1 MDRDKRWERTKIA
14 YEALVHGKGTL
25 TKDIKMLIK
34 SSYNRGIT
42 DEFIE
47 PIIAV
52 DEKNQPIAKIDSGD
66 VIIFFNYRTDRGR
79 QLTQVLSQKSYPK
92 QNMIPLDLHFVTLT
106 NYDKTFRKVNVVF
119 EKDNL
124 SDTLGET
131 LAKAGKS
138 QVRIAETEKY
148 PHVTFFF
155 NGGREEPFEGETRI
169 MCPSPKVA
177 TYDLKPEMSA
187 FNVRDSILKKI
198 EKTIPDFI
206 CINFANPDMVGHTG
220 DLNAAIK
227 ACETVDLC
235 TGDIIDAALK
245 NDYKVMVISDHGNCE
260 TMINEDGSP
269 NTAHTTNPVPLILV
283 DKEHTNINDGVLGD
297 IAPTILKLMSIDIP
311 KVMTGKPLV

>member
-14 YEALVHGKGTL
+14 YDALVHGKGTL

-34 SSYNRGIT
+34 SSYDQGVT

-52 DEKNQPIAKIDSGD
+52 DKKNQPIAKIDSGD
-66 VIIFFNYRTDRGR
+66 VIIFFNYRTDQGR

-92 QNMIPLDLHFVTLT
+92 QNMMPLDLHFVTLT

-138 QVRIAETEKY
+138 RVRIAETEKY
-148 PHVTFFF
+148 PHVTFF

-187 FNVRDSILKKI
+187 FNVT
-198 EKTIPDFI
+198 EIP
-206 CINFANPDMVGHTG
+206 
-220 DLNAAIK
+220 
-227 ACETVDLC
+227 
-235 TGDIIDAALK
+235 
-245 NDYKVMVISDHGNCE
+245 S
-260 TMINEDGSP
+260 
-269 NTAHTTNPVPLILV
+269 
-283 DKEHTNINDGVLGD
+283 
-297 IAPTILKLMSIDIP
+297 
-311 KVMTGKPLV
+311 